1 MQTDPTFAAPGR
13 FLKGNVHTHSNLS
26 DGRCSPQDVCDA
38 YRAGGYDFFALTD
51 HFLPKYGFPIAD
63 TRAFRT
69 PGFTTLLGAEVH
81 APATSLGEVW
91 HILAVGLP
99 LDFAPPPVSETGAEL
114 AARCVAAGAFVGI
127 AHPGWYALSAAD
139 ANTLSGAHAVEIYNH
154 TTHLRTDRGDG
165 SHLADQLLAGGR
177 RLSLIAVDDAH
188 FHCPDWFGGWV
199 MVKATANE
207 PEALLEALKAGH
219 FYATQG
225 PRIEGIL
232 WGDDS
237 VEVHCSPAASVM
249 VLGRG
254 SRAAQSVAPLQT
266 RATLPLA
273 KLREGGFA
281 RIVVAD
287 AAGRR
292 AWSNPHFFA

>member
-13 FLKGNVHTHSNLS
+13 FLKGNIHTHSNVSDARLS
-26 DGRCSPQDVCDA
+26 PAEVCAA
-38 YRAGGYDFFALTD
+38 YRAGGYDFLALTD
-51 HFLPKYGFPIAD
+51 HFLAKFGFPIVD
-63 TRAFRT
+63 TRPFRT
-69 PGFTTLLGAEVH
+69 AGFTTLLGAEVH
-81 APATSLGEVW
+81 APATSLGEIW

-99 LDFAPPPVSETGAEL
+99 LDFAPTAPGETGVEL

-139 ANTLSGAHAVEIYNH
+139 ANTLTGAHAVEIYNH
-154 TTHLRTDRGDG
+154 TSHLRTDRGDG
-165 SHLADQLLAGGR
+165 SHLADQLLAQGR
-177 RLSLIAVDDAH
+177 RISLIAVDDAH

-199 MVKATANE
+199 MVKATENE
-207 PEALLEALKAGH
+207 PDALLAALKAGH

-225 PRIEGIL
+225 PRIEGIA
-232 WGDDS
+232 WGADS
-237 VEVHCSPAASVM
+237 VEVQCSPAASVM

-266 RATLPLA
+266 RVSLPLG

-287 AAGRR
+287 AQGRR
-292 AWSNPHFFA
+292 AWSNPHFFG